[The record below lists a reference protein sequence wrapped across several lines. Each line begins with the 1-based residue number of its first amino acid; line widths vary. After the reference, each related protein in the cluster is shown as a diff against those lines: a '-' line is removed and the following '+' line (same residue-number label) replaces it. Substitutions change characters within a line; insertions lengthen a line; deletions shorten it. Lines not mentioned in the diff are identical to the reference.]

1 MSPER
6 PEDDDFLEDEE
17 QEEYGQRSIFATGWF
32 RAVLVLLVLAVIAVI
47 AVPLIG
53 GWFEPTPPGK
63 VTTTP
68 LPPVQAPAPTPSA
81 PPSTPPSTP
90 RAETPPPAATPTAP
104 STPSAAQAPTPTS
117 PPAATTPATPP
128 PSVNAPVPRP
138 EPSAPQTPSTP
149 PSTATPSPATPR
161 TKATDRTASAPSK
174 SAVRSTSGGNYW
186 VQVGAFKES
195 RNAEGL
201 ARTLR
206 SEGFPAQV
214 ATVTRQEPLHV
225 VRIGGY
231 ADRAKAAAARQELQ
245 GKGHSGFVTQGPAK

>member
-6 PEDDDFLEDEE
+6 HEDDDFLEDEE

-53 GWFEPTPPGK
+53 GWFEPTPPSK
-63 VTTTP
+63 VTSP
-68 LPPVQAPAPTPSA
+68 LPPPVQTPAPTPSA
-81 PPSTPPSTP
+81 PPSAPKV
-90 RAETPPPAATPTAP
+90 ETPPPAATPTPP
-104 STPSAAQAPTPTS
+104 STPPQAQAPTPTT
-117 PPAATTPATPP
+117 PPAPTAPTTPP

-138 EPSAPQTPSTP
+138 ETPAPSMPSTSPSPAPSAPSTK
-149 PSTATPSPATPR
+149 SAEKATPR
-161 TKATDRTASAPSK
+161 TKATDRTASVPAK
-174 SAVRSTSGGNYW
+174 SGGNYW

-201 ARTLR
+201 AQTLR
-206 SEGFPAQV
+206 SEGFPVQV
-214 ATVTRQEPLHV
+214 ATVTRDAPMHV

-231 ADRAKAAAARQELQ
+231 PDRAKASAARQELQ